1 MLELSPRK
9 DIPDEEYKQL
19 FKMKIP
25 EQHKLSALFLEYDWS
40 KTDLKSHPLIKILG
54 GHPLSIKV
62 AAPLNQDKQPV
73 EVSNTS
79 TVTSLSSLNFSLEQL
94 KQKNPQIVDFL
105 LLMSFL
111 ETGEKGEALF

>member
-1 MLELSPRK
+1 M
-9 DIPDEEYKQL
+9 
-19 FKMKIP
+19 
-25 EQHKLSALFLEYDWS
+25 
-40 KTDLKSHPLIKILG
+40 
-54 GHPLSIKV
+54 SIKV
-62 AAPLNQDKQPV
+62 AAPLLAYKSLSELFDHYLNQDKQPV